1 MIAGLVVLLA
11 TLVLGCH
18 AAPEHG
24 KVVVL
29 GLDGLDP
36 GVVDLLMSEGAM
48 PNFAALRREGAYG
61 PLRSARPIL
70 SPIIWTTIATGR
82 EPADHGIGHFV
93 AVNPKTGEHLP
104 VTSRMRKVKALWN
117 VVSDAGRS
125 VDVVGWWATWPAE
138 TVRGAIVS
146 DHTCYHFLFPDGA
159 GTGKAQAALVHP
171 PALEAEIAPMIRR
184 PGDLRPDEL
193 APFVQVDEAALA
205 RPFAFDDPLSH
216 FRWALATGET
226 YERIGLHL
234 LARDR
239 PDLLMVYIEGTD
251 STSHLFGHL
260 FRAEGLAGELAEQQR
275 QFGGTVEAIYH
286 WADRLVGE
294 YMAAIDDD
302 TTLVVLSDHGFALGA
317 LPDDP
322 SQTRD
327 MRRVSEKFHRLDG
340 ILYLW
345 GRDVRARAR
354 IDGATLVDVTPT
366 ILALLGLP
374 AADDMPGRV
383 LSEALVTA
391 NTPARVATYES
402 AAVARADGRAD
413 DAAVDPAILQ
423 RLKALGYL
431 DTSSPQ
437 GDGNLAA
444 LHFQAGRYAE
454 AAAAYETLVAAK
466 PDDAGLRT
474 SLAGA
479 LGALGRIDEAAAQ
492 LDVALRLD
500 PVNVEAHHNRGV
512 IHERR
517 GDTQAAIGEYR
528 EALRYNPGYGP
539 AREALARLGGAVA
552 PRPEQTADEQRAVR
566 LADQASEAARRG
578 DYPGAMRA
586 LDEAE
591 RLASQLALV
600 HQYRANVAYL
610 MGDKAAAAAALR
622 RALAIEPDNA
632 LYRRNLKQLEDQL
645 ERPSGDTPP
654 APANASP

>member
-1 MIAGLVVLLA
+1 MTVRLLVLLA
-11 TLVLGCH
+11 VVVLGCR

-24 KVVVL
+24 KVVVI

-36 GVVDLLMSEGAM
+36 GVVDTMMSEGSM

-82 EPADHGIGHFV
+82 PPADHGIGHFV
-93 AVNPKTGEHLP
+93 AVNERTGEHLP
-104 VTSRMRKVKALWN
+104 VTSRMRRVKALWN
-117 VVSDAGRS
+117 MVSDAGRT

-138 TVRGAIVS
+138 SVHGAIVS

-171 PALEAEIAPMIRR
+171 PELEAEIAPMIER
-184 PGDLRPDEL
+184 PGDLGPGDL
-193 APFVQVDEAALA
+193 APFVDVDEAALA

-226 YERIGLHL
+226 YRQIGLHL

-275 QFGGTVEAIYH
+275 QVGGAVEEMYH

-294 YMAAIDDD
+294 YMNAIDDD
-302 TTLVVLSDHGFALGA
+302 TTLVVLSDHGFALGT

-327 MRRVSEKFHRLDG
+327 MRRVSEKFHRIDG

-354 IDGATLVDVTPT
+354 IDGATLVDVAPT
-366 ILALLGLP
+366 ILTLLGLP
-374 AADDMPGRV
+374 AANDMPGRV
-383 LSEALVTA
+383 LDEALVTA
-391 NTPARVATYES
+391 DAPARVATYE
-402 AAVARADGRAD
+402 AATARASGGAD
-413 DAAVDPAILQ
+413 DAAVDPAILE

-437 GDGNLAA
+437 GDGNMAA
-444 LHFQAGRYAE
+444 MHFQAGRYAE
-454 AAAAYETLVAAK
+454 SAALYEKLVAAK

-479 LGALGRIDEAAAQ
+479 LGALGRIDDAAAQ

-500 PVNVEAHHNRGV
+500 AVNVEAHHNRGV

-517 GDTQAAIGEYR
+517 GDKDAAIAEYR
-528 EALRYNPGYGP
+528 TALRYDGSYEP
-539 AREALARLGGAVA
+539 ARTALERLGGASVA
-552 PRPEQTADEQRAVR
+552 RPERTPDERRAVALADEAS
-566 LADQASEAARRG
+566 QAAKRG
-578 DYPGAMRA
+578 DYPAAMRT
-586 LDEAE
+586 LDEAQ
-591 RLASQLALV
+591 RLAPQLALV

-610 MGDKAAAAAALR
+610 MGDTPAAVAALR
-622 RALAIEPDNA
+622 RALEIEPDNA
-632 LYRRNLKQLEDQL
+632 LFKRNLAQL
-645 ERPSGDTPP
+645 ERPSGGMPP
-654 APANASP
+654 GQANSSP